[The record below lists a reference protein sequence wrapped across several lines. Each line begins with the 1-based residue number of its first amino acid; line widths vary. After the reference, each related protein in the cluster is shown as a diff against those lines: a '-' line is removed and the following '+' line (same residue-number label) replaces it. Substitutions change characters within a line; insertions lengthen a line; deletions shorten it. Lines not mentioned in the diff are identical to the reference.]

1 MELSFLEIRN
11 NLKKDILF
19 VTAGNGEEFPFSV
32 ALGIGLNE
40 ISIKLT
46 EYILTRKN
54 KPRKIIFLGTAG
66 SYGKHKILDLIVTN
80 QATQIELSFLENRSY
95 TPLKSLINLPNTNI
109 DIVNSSNYI
118 STDFN
123 LATQFLKMGITLEN
137 MEFFSVFQ
145 VAKYFNIDVEAV
157 LVVTNFTNK
166 NAHQDY
172 FKNYKKALKKIEE
185 FVKKNYPEINS
196 G

>member
-1 MELSFLEIRN
+1 
-11 NLKKDILF
+11 
-19 VTAGNGEEFPFSV
+19 
-32 ALGIGLNE
+32 
-40 ISIKLT
+40 
-46 EYILTRKN
+46 
-54 KPRKIIFLGTAG
+54 
-66 SYGKHKILDLIVTN
+66 
-80 QATQIELSFLENRSY
+80 
-95 TPLKSLINLPNTNI
+95 
-109 DIVNSSNYI
+109 
-118 STDFN
+118 
-123 LATQFLKMGITLEN
+123 LKMGITLEN

>member
-46 EYILTRKN
+46 EYISTAKN
-54 KPRKIIFLGTAG
+54 KPREIIFLGTAG

-80 QATQIELSFLENRSY
+80 QATQIELSFLENKSY
-95 TPLKSLINLPNTNI
+95 TPLKSLINLPKTNI

-123 LATQFLKMGITLEN
+123 LATQFLEMGITLEN

-172 FKNYKKALKKIEE
+172 LKNYKKALKKIEE